1 MTGNLEWMHIMDKNK
16 EIQTIVSN
24 VIKMESEEV
33 LEQIDQL
40 DYTVVSEII
49 DVFCN
54 CKGKIMVTG
63 CGTSG
68 AAAKKIA
75 HTLCCIDRPAM
86 YLNPADAFHGG
97 LGIVSKEDVV
107 VILSKGGA
115 TPELVQLAKI
125 CEERHAKTI
134 AVSERNHTDLTDICD
149 IWLKV
154 KVEQEP
160 DEFDMLATAST
171 LAVISV
177 LDAIAICVMQK
188 THFSKSE
195 FAMIHPGGAVGERL
209 MKR

>member
-1 MTGNLEWMHIMDKNK
+1 MDKNN
-16 EIQTIVSN
+16 EIQAIVSN
-24 VIKMESEEV
+24 VIRMESKEV
-33 LEQIDQL
+33 LEQINQL
-40 DYTVVSEII
+40 DYVVVNKIV
-49 DVFCN
+49 DVFCD

-97 LGIVSKEDVV
+97 LGLVSEEDVV

-115 TPELVQLAKI
+115 TPELVQLAEI
-125 CEERHAKTI
+125 CEERHAMTI
-134 AVSERNHTDLTDICD
+134 AVSEKNNTALTDICD

-160 DEFDMLATAST
+160 DEFNMLATAST

-177 LDAIAICVMQK
+177 MDAIAICVMQK

-195 FAMIHPGGAVGERL
+195 FAVIHPGGAVGERL
-209 MKR
+209 VKG

>member
-1 MTGNLEWMHIMDKNK
+1 MRIMDKNK
-16 EIQTIVSN
+16 KIQSIVAN
-24 VIKMESEEV
+24 VIKTESEEMQ
-33 LEQIDQL
+33 EQIEQL
-40 DYTVVSEII
+40 DYEVVNEIVDI
-49 DVFCN
+49 FCN

-97 LGIVSKEDVV
+97 LGIVSEADVV

-115 TPELVQLAKI
+115 TPELVHLAEI
-125 CEERHAKTI
+125 CKERHAKTI
-134 AVSERNHTDLTDICD
+134 AVSEKNRTALTDICD

-154 KVEQEP
+154 KVEKEP
-160 DEFDMLATAST
+160 DAFNMLATAST

-177 LDAIAICVMQK
+177 FDAIAICVMQK
-188 THFSKSE
+188 THFSKKD

-209 MKR
+209 TMA

>member
-1 MTGNLEWMHIMDKNK
+1 MDKNK
-16 EIQTIVSN
+16 KTQAVIEN
-24 VIKMESEEV
+24 VIRMESKEV
-33 LEQIDQL
+33 LEQVEQL
-40 DYTVVSEII
+40 DYEVVDEIV

-54 CKGKIMVTG
+54 CKGKILVTG

-97 LGIVSKEDVV
+97 LGIVSSTDVV

-115 TPELVQLAKI
+115 TPELVNLAKI

-134 AVSERNHTDLTDICD
+134 AVSEKNQTALTDICD

-160 DEFDMLATAST
+160 DEFNMLATAST

-177 LDAIAICVMQK
+177 LDAITICVMQK
-188 THFSKSE
+188 TNFSKTD